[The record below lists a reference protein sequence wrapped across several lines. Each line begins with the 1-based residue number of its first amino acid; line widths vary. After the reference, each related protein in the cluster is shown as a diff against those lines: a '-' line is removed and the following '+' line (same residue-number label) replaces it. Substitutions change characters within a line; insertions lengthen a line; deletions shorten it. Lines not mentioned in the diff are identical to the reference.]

1 VFRTGPSKSRQ
12 AFLERLSGG
21 TALYV
26 INDAALG
33 YMKDRQLPQAVI
45 DKLADHKER
54 IFSRPEDWERHL
66 QALGLTDL
74 KGWWS
79 RPRDRAVS

>member
-1 VFRTGPSKSRQ
+1 MASRRNSLNDQCAKGKSRL
-12 AFLERLSGG
+12 AFLSRLCGG

-54 IFSRPEDWERHL
+54 IFSI
-66 QALGLTDL
+66 
-74 KGWWS
+74 
-79 RPRDRAVS
+79 